1 MIWLDFKQ
9 IQKVEYGRFGMYVKY
24 FNTENM
30 INDLYRYPIDTNCVV
45 YFDSNKPPQLTLD
58 FQDTIFFMI
67 VNSDI
72 DMDCY
77 L

>member
-1 MIWLDFKQ
+1 MIWLDFKR

-30 INDLYRYPIDTNCVV
+30 TDDLLRYPIDTHCVV
-45 YFDSNKPPQLTLD
+45 YFDPNKPPQLALD
-58 FQDTIFFMI
+58 FQDTIFFMMLYLGI
-67 VNSDI
+67 DI
-72 DMDCY
+72 DCY